1 MSLPGDSAERAGAAS
16 TIIAMRRAFGGTGL
30 TDEQK
35 QICSLAREFARDVL
49 RPGAALR
56 DEQEDEFDRTPVN
69 RLGEL
74 GFLGMLIPEEY
85 DGLGL
90 DMLTYLFT
98 LEEISWGDP
107 SVAVSMSVHN
117 SLPTQTLL
125 RHGTEEQKERWLK
138 PMARGELLGAFS
150 LSEAGS
156 GSDAAAL
163 QAQAVRD
170 GDGWLLN
177 GSKLWVTNGASADV
191 VLLMV
196 RTDDPADRRGTRGIG
211 AFLVPTELEGWV
223 PGKKER
229 KLGLRGS
236 ETVGVSLENLRLG
249 PEHLIGEP
257 GLGFRYALEAL
268 EGGRLGIAAQAIGIA
283 EAALDFARDYAAERE
298 QFGRPLKDF
307 QGLQFKLADMA
318 TRVEAA
324 RGLLYRAAQA
334 YGADEQRKRKLSSMA
349 KLFASETAM
358 WVTRQ
363 AVQVYGGYGYS
374 REYPVERLFRDA
386 KVTEIYE
393 GTSEIHRMIISR
405 ELYLERGADE

>member
-1 MSLPGDSAERAGAAS
+1 
-16 TIIAMRRAFGGTGL
+16 MRRSHGGTGL
-30 TDEQK
+30 TDEQR
-35 QICSLAREFARDVL
+35 QILAVARDFARDEL
-49 RPGAALR
+49 RPRAAER
-56 DEQEDEFDRTPVN
+56 DANERTFEREPVD

-74 GFLGMLIPEEY
+74 GFLGMLIPEAY

-90 DMLTYLFT
+90 DMLTYLFA
-98 LEEISWGDP
+98 LEEIAWGDA

-138 PMARGELLGAFS
+138 PMARGEMLGAFS

-170 GDGWLLN
+170 GDGWRLT
-177 GSKLWVTNGASADV
+177 GEKMWVTNGASADV
-191 VLLMV
+191 VLLMA
-196 RTDDPADRRGTRGIG
+196 RTDAPEDRQGTRGIG
-211 AFLVPTELEGWV
+211 AFLVPTDAPGWV
-223 PGKKER
+223 PGRKER
-229 KLGLRGS
+229 KMGLRGS
-236 ETVGVSLENLRLG
+236 ETVAVALDDLRLG
-249 PEHLIGEP
+249 PEHLIGDP
-257 GLGFRYALEAL
+257 ALGFHYALEAL

-283 EAALDFARDYAAERE
+283 EAALDHARDYADERE
-298 QFGRPLKDF
+298 QFGRPIRRF
-307 QGLQFKLADMA
+307 QGIQFKLADMA
-318 TRVEAA
+318 TRLEAA
-324 RGLLYRAAQA
+324 RGLLYRAALA
-334 YGADEQRKRKLSSMA
+334 YEADQPRRRKLSSMA

-393 GTSEIHRMIISR
+393 GTSEIHKLIISR
-405 ELYLERGADE
+405 ELYLERGSDQ

>member
-1 MSLPGDSAERAGAAS
+1 
-16 TIIAMRRAFGGTGL
+16 MRRAFGGTGL
-30 TDEQK
+30 SEEQR
-35 QICSLAREFARDVL
+35 QICNLARDFARDVL
-49 RPGAALR
+49 RPGAERR
-56 DEQEDEFDRTPVN
+56 DQREGIFEREPVDQ
-69 RLGEL
+69 LGEL

-90 DMLTYLFT
+90 EMLTYLFA
-98 LEEISWGDP
+98 LEEIAWGDA

-117 SLPTQTLL
+117 SLPTQSLL

-150 LSEAGS
+150 LSEAGA
-156 GSDAAAL
+156 GSDAASL

-170 GDGWLLN
+170 GDDWILN

-196 RTDDPADRRGTRGIG
+196 RTDSPDDRRGSRGIG

-223 PGKKER
+223 PAKKER
-229 KLGLRGS
+229 KMGLRGS
-236 ETVGVSLENLRLG
+236 ETVAVSLENLRLG
-249 PEHLIGEP
+249 PEHLIGEA
-257 GLGFRYALEAL
+257 GRGFTYALEAL

-283 EAALDFARDYAAERE
+283 EAALDHARDYAAERE
-298 QFGRPLKDF
+298 QFGRPIKDF
-307 QGLQFKLADMA
+307 QGIQFKLADMA
-318 TRVEAA
+318 TRLEAA

-334 YGADEQRKRKLSSMA
+334 YEADEQRKRKLSSMA
-349 KLFASETAM
+349 KLYASEMAT

-393 GTSEIHRMIISR
+393 GTSEIHRLIISR